1 MPRLLEGADARRV
14 LAEAGVAFA
23 AWEVVQDRAGA
34 IAAAQRL
41 GGAVALKSAAADIV
55 HKSDLGCVALGLTD
69 AQSVSDAYDR
79 ILGNA
84 TRAGSATPER
94 MLVEPMTTAIAEVLI
109 GVQQDP
115 VFGPMLL
122 LGLGGIWVELLNDVS
137 MRLCPVTPNEAHAML
152 GELRGLPLLTG
163 GRGRAA
169 ADVAALAAMASCVS
183 HFAARTPGLLELDLN
198 PVMALAEGAIAVD
211 ARIVMAESTHV

>member
-1 MPRLLEGADARRV
+1 MPSLLEGADARRV
-14 LAEAGVAFA
+14 LADAGVAFA
-23 AWEVVQDRAGA
+23 AWEVTQDRAGA
-34 IAAAQRL
+34 IDAAQRL

-55 HKSDLGCVALGLTD
+55 HKSDLGCVALGLAD
-69 AQSVSDAYDR
+69 AQAVGDAYDR
-79 ILGNA
+79 ILANA
-84 TRAGSATPER
+84 ARAGSATPER

-137 MRLCPVTPNEAHAML
+137 MRLCPVSPSEAHAML

-211 ARIVMAESTHV
+211 ARIVMEESTHV

>member
-14 LAEAGVAFA
+14 LADAGVAFA
-23 AWEVVQDRAGA
+23 AWEVTQDRAGA
-34 IAAAQRL
+34 IDAAQRL

-55 HKSDLGCVALGLTD
+55 HKSDLGCVALGLAD
-69 AQSVSDAYDR
+69 AQAVGDAYDR
-79 ILGNA
+79 ILANA
-84 TRAGSATPER
+84 ARAGSATPER
-94 MLVEPMTTAIAEVLI
+94 MLVEPMTSAIAEVLI

-137 MRLCPVTPNEAHAML
+137 MRLCPVSPSEAHAMI

-183 HFAARTPGLLELDLN
+183 HFAVRTPGLLELDLN
-198 PVMALAEGAIAVD
+198 PVMALAQGAIAVD
-211 ARIVMAESTHV
+211 ARIVMEESTHV

>member
-1 MPRLLEGADARRV
+1 MPSLLEGADARRV
-14 LAEAGVAFA
+14 LADAGVAFA
-23 AWEVVQDRAGA
+23 AWEVTQDRAGA
-34 IAAAQRL
+34 IDAAQRL

-55 HKSDLGCVALGLTD
+55 HKSDLGCVALGLAD
-69 AQSVSDAYDR
+69 AQAVGDAYDR
-79 ILGNA
+79 ILANA
-84 TRAGSATPER
+84 ARAGSATPER

-115 VFGPMLL
+115 VFGPTLL

-137 MRLCPVTPNEAHAML
+137 MRLCPVSPSEAHAML

-211 ARIVMAESTHV
+211 ARIVMEESTHV

>member
-1 MPRLLEGADARRV
+1 MPRLLEGADARHL

-23 AWEVVQDRAGA
+23 AWELAQDRATA
-34 IAAAQRL
+34 IDAAQRL

-55 HKSDLGCVALGLTD
+55 HKSDLGCVALGLSS
-69 AQSVSDAYDR
+69 AQAVGDAYDR
-79 ILGNA
+79 ILANA
-84 TRAGSATPER
+84 THAGSATPGR
-94 MLVEPMTTAIAEVLI
+94 MLVEHMTPGIAEVLI
-109 GVQQDP
+109 GIQRDS

-122 LGLGGIWVELLNDVS
+122 IGLGGIWVELLHDVS
-137 MRLCPVTPNEAHAML
+137 MRLCPVSPGEAHAML

-169 ADVAALAAMASCVS
+169 ADVAALAAVASCVS

-198 PVMALAEGAIAVD
+198 PVMALADGAIAVD
-211 ARIVMAESTHV
+211 ARIVLEEPAHV